1 MRFNRWAL
9 CLLGATALAAASYG
23 FVQSQDSLPAA
34 TTTMVATSSIGG
46 LTSPSQDIQNFM
58 NNMVSGTELAT
69 SIMTTSKE
77 GNVTA
82 RLTGLVMVGTN
93 ERQVTITVADEQ
105 ADLTLAQVYLGGTVV
120 ATATVQNG
128 GIVVRNGNA
137 LATMSVL
144 IPPTGQAYNLEV
156 KWTASDSFIRSAAI
170 QASL

>member
-1 MRFNRWAL
+1 MNFNRWAL
-9 CLLGATALAAASYG
+9 CFLGATALAAASYG
-23 FVQSQDSLPAA
+23 FVQSQDPAGVG
-34 TTTMVATSSIGG
+34 TTTMVATTSIDG

-58 NNMVSGTELAT
+58 KNMVSGTELAT
-69 SIMTTSKE
+69 SIMPITKE
-77 GNVTA
+77 GNLTA

-93 ERQVTITVADEQ
+93 ERQVTITVVDEQ

-137 LATMSVL
+137 LATMSIL

-156 KWTASDSFIRSAAI
+156 KWTASDSFVRSASV
-170 QASL
+170 QGSL